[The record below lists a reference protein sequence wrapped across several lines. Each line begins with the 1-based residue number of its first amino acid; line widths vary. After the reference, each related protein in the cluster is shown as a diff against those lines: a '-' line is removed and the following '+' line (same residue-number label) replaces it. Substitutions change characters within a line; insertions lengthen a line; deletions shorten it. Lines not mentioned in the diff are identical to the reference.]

1 MNILVTGAGFE
12 NKGAEAMLRTVQ
24 VELSGR
30 LPDAEF
36 FLWRLPQW
44 NCRPALDSGF
54 SPFQLPFDKVGS
66 LWCWAHGRRAS
77 LLLWSLKELFR
88 TRNPKDVYT
97 VFLPRLRMSRACSQ
111 YLQRSK
117 MDFDLLIDISGFA
130 YGDSWGIGNFL
141 KIGLLRDYFRENRK
155 PVFFLPQAWGKFDKP
170 DVRDALREMLSDERV
185 YFYSRDERSCRYLE
199 QALEK
204 PQGAVPVTSDIVFGF
219 QGDILD
225 RGEYILRNMGCS
237 LSRPIIGLAPNMQVY
252 KRVAGSGM
260 GNKYLQA
267 LVHLVD
273 YCHKHYDVDVVLQ
286 SNHMALFQDR
296 VDDRYLCSL
305 IALSIANPERCF
317 MTRESLTA
325 EATKA
330 LIGRFDYLIA
340 SRFHSLV
347 FAFSQGIPGMAV
359 SWSHKYR
366 ELFSLFGMEDQVQ
379 ECQHIDS
386 DALIETFEK
395 GWAERE
401 QQRESILKK
410 AKQLH
415 GEVSMLFDEVAEKVL
430 RNSERK
436 NG

>member
-1 MNILVTGAGFE
+1 MNILITGAGFE

-24 VELSGR
+24 AELNKR

-36 FLWRLPQW
+36 FLWRSPQRV
-44 NCRPALDSGF
+44 CRSAFNSGCY
-54 SPFQLPFDKVGS
+54 PLQLPYEKCGPFS
-66 LWCWAHGRRAS
+66 HWAKGHRVR
-77 LLLWSLKELFR
+77 LLLWCLLEHCWDR
-88 TRNPKDVYT
+88 DVKNT
-97 VFLPRLRMSRACSQ
+97 LASFASGQFVSRAFGLFLNRRKASANV
-111 YLQRSK
+111 
-117 MDFDLLIDISGFA
+117 LIDISGFA
-130 YGDSWGIGNFL
+130 YGDSWGTFAF
-141 KIGLLRDYFRENRK
+141 RDIVPLIEYCARK
-155 PVFFLPQAWGKFDKP
+155 EKSVIFLPQAWGSFDKP
-170 DVRDALREMLSDERV
+170 EVRGALRQLLSYERAYV
-185 YFYSRDERSCRYLE
+185 YSRDKCSCHYLE
-199 QALEK
+199 QALEQ
-204 PQGAVPVTSDIVFGF
+204 PQGSIPVTPDIVFGF
-219 QGDILD
+219 QGGTPEQ
-225 RGEYILRNMGCS
+225 GERIVRNMGCS

-260 GNKYLQA
+260 GNKYLQV

-273 YCHKHYDVDVVLQ
+273 YCHKHCDVDVVLQ
-286 SNHMALFQDR
+286 SNNISLSQDR

-305 IALSIANPERCF
+305 IALSIANSERCF
-317 MTRESLTA
+317 MTQEPLTA

-330 LIGRFDYLIA
+330 LVGRFDYLIA

-410 AKQLH
+410 AKQLRS
-415 GEVSMLFDEVAEKVL
+415 EVNMLFDEVAEKIL
-430 RNSERK
+430 RNSELK

>member
-1 MNILVTGAGFE
+1 MNVLITGAGFE

-24 VELSGR
+24 TELNKR

-36 FLWRLPQW
+36 FLWRSTQQD
-44 NCRPALDSGF
+44 RRSALNSGCY
-54 SPFQLPFDKVGS
+54 PLQLPYEKCGPF
-66 LWCWAHGRRAS
+66 LQRAIGRRVR
-77 LLLWSLKELFR
+77 LLLWCLLEHCWGRDAKNTLASFASGQF
-88 TRNPKDVYT
+88 V
-97 VFLPRLRMSRACSQ
+97 SRAFGLFLNRRKASANV
-111 YLQRSK
+111 
-117 MDFDLLIDISGFA
+117 LIDISGFA
-130 YGDSWGIGNFL
+130 YGDSWGTL
-141 KIGLLRDYFRENRK
+141 AFRNIVPVIEYCARK
-155 PVFFLPQAWGKFDKP
+155 EESVLFLPQAWGSFDKP
-170 DVRDALREMLSDERV
+170 EVRGALRQLLSYKRAYV
-185 YFYSRDERSCRYLE
+185 YSRDECSCHYLE
-199 QALEK
+199 QALEQ
-204 PQGAVPVTSDIVFGF
+204 PQGSIPVTPDIVFGF
-219 QGDILD
+219 QGGTPEQ
-225 RGEYILRNMGCS
+225 GECILRNMGCS
-237 LSRPIIGLAPNMQVY
+237 LSRPIIGLAPNMKVY
-252 KRVAGSGM
+252 ERVAGSGM

-267 LVHLVD
+267 LVRLVD
-273 YCHKHYDVDVVLQ
+273 HCHKRYDVDVVLQ
-286 SNHMALFQDR
+286 SNDMALSQHR

-325 EATKA
+325 EASKA
-330 LIGRFDYLIA
+330 LIGRFDYLVA

-379 ECQHIDS
+379 ECQHINS

-415 GEVSMLFDEVAEKVL
+415 SEVNMLFDKVAEIIL
-430 RNSERK
+430 G
-436 NG
+436 NGKS